1 MQGREDIRYLCQFL
15 LGGLTVHAHGVVDA
29 RKDKLLAR
37 DVVGVG
43 RLLAIRYQTD
53 AFAQHFEPIHN
64 AALPGQF
71 AHDLAPVGHNLIA
84 RQQTQQRGLARAVA
98 AEHGPVLTGIDGP
111 VDVVQHGH
119 AIDKHRSVLD
129 GDTGRT
135 SPDAL

>member
-98 AEHGPVLTGIDGP
+98 AADDGMFP
-111 VDVVQHGH
+111 LVECEVKIIQDMPF
-119 AIDKHRSVLD
+119 
-129 GDTGRT
+129 RT
-135 SPDAL
+135 RFQLLVA